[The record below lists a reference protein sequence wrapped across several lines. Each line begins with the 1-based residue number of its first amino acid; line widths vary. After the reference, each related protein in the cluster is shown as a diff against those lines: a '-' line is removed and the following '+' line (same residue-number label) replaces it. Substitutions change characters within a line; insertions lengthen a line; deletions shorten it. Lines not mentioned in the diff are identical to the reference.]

1 MELND
6 LQLDENVL
14 RFLTIHLIGL
24 ERDNLLS
31 NVNEKKS
38 DAEMVK
44 RIKKDIQEKV
54 QWKLNQ

>member
-1 MELND
+1 MESND
-6 LQLDENVL
+6 LKLDEDVL
-14 RFLTIHLIGL
+14 RYLTTHLIVL

-31 NVNEKKS
+31 NANDKKS

-54 QWKLNQ
+54 AWKLNQ